1 MAKGK
6 QVKPKESAEPD
17 TSISPEPISAEMA
30 NPQPKIIIENYSK
43 VSQYPDIQDFI
54 QGYPLK
60 KKPLLVRNDYKG
72 EFLEIANGVS
82 QILISNKTTELKPP
96 PICFK
101 DCADNSHANN
111 LLHEF
116 QAHNN
121 KESKA
126 FIFHNVAGN
135 NSTNGGNIDLLH
147 ELRNEMLRGALSLVI
162 IGLMEDVKDSDLP
175 NGFLSFFEE
184 VDLSSQDKLTK
195 KMHGITNNRGRKP
208 KHSKHGEFKKI
219 LDDILG
225 DDKNA
230 TLGSYVKKVKK
241 EMEREN
247 LKELRKVYCKGK
259 KTDEQKIDL
268 IYTDSTI
275 KTYIQEHP
283 LYKEIQKRKK
293 KCKKV

>member
-30 NPQPKIIIENYSK
+30 NPQPKVIIENYSK
-43 VSQYPDIQDFI
+43 VSEYPDIQDFI

-60 KKPLLVRNDYKG
+60 KHLLVRNDYKG
-72 EFLEIANGVS
+72 EFLEIADGVS
-82 QILISNKTTELKPP
+82 EILLSNKKTQLKPP

-116 QAHNN
+116 KDHSD
-121 KESKA
+121 KESKV
-126 FIFHNVAGN
+126 FIFH
-135 NSTNGGNIDLLH
+135 SISRDNIDLLH
-147 ELRNEMLRGALSLVI
+147 ELRNEMLRDALSLVI
-162 IGLMEDVKDSDLP
+162 IRLMEDVKDSDLP

-195 KMHGITNNRGRKP
+195 KMHGITNNRGRKS
-208 KHSKHGEFKKI
+208 KHSKHGEFMKI

-241 EMEREN
+241 EMEKLG
-247 LKELRKVYCKGK
+247 LKEKKINK
-259 KTDEQKIDL
+259 KTGQEEERL
-268 IYTDSTI
+268 IYEDSTI
-275 KTYIQEHP
+275 KTYIPRHP
-283 LYKEIQKRKK
+283 FYKEIQKRKEKSK
-293 KCKKV
+293 KT